1 MIYSYPPGHVG
12 QIFLVVVHV
21 GVGDSDAMA
30 MYSQSPGHVGHFR
43 FEEEHGEGGVAVAV
57 VVATM
62 Y

>member
-12 QIFLVVVHV
+12 QAFLVVVHV
-21 GVGDSDAMA
+21 GVGDAIA
-30 MYSQSPGHVGHFR
+30 MYSQPPGHVGHFR